1 MMNNLR
7 KITIAVISVV
17 VTIGL
22 LAYLTLAY
30 LTTLPEPENPYWYY
44 FGPLLFLYW
53 ILFINWYVKHKKG
66 KGGD

>member
-22 LAYLTLAY
+22 LAYLT
-30 LTTLPEPENPYWYY
+30 TLPEPEKPYWYY

>member
-44 FGPLLFLYW
+44 FGPLLFLY
-53 ILFINWYVKHKKG
+53 
-66 KGGD
+66 

>member
-22 LAYLTLAY
+22 LAY

-53 ILFINWYVKHKKG
+53 IIFINWYAKHKRE
-66 KGGD
+66 

>member
-22 LAYLTLAY
+22 LAY

-53 ILFINWYVKHKKG
+53 IIFINWYAKHKKG

>member
-17 VTIGL
+17 VTTGL
-22 LAYLTLAY
+22 LAY

>member
-17 VTIGL
+17 VTTGL
-22 LAYLTLAY
+22 LAY

-53 ILFINWYVKHKKG
+53 IIFINWYVKHKKG

>member
-22 LAYLTLAY
+22 LAY